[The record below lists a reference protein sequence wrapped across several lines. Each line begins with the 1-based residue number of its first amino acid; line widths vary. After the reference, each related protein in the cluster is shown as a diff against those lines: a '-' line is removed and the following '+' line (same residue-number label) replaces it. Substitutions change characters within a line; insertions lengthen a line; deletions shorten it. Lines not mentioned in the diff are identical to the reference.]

1 MSRVCSL
8 LEPLSFQLRLE
19 NIFLIPKLVQI
30 KETLLQVSVFDE
42 ALSVHLK
49 QRQLPS

>member
-1 MSRVCSL
+1 MSTVCSL

-19 NIFLIPKLVQI
+19 NIFPIRKLVQI
-30 KETLLQVSVFDE
+30 KEKLLRVSVFDA

-49 QRQLPS
+49 QRQVPY